1 VKTRLKYER
10 FYQSIEDI
18 LINHWDPLGI
28 SDLDCPRDEYR
39 GYVPIIYKLALEA
52 GSRED
57 LIEHLNRIAREVV
70 GVETNAHNDRRAAQ
84 LIMALKKCNLDN
96 V

>member
-1 VKTRLKYER
+1 
-10 FYQSIEDI
+10 
-18 LINHWDPLGI
+18 
-28 SDLDCPRDEYR
+28 
-39 GYVPIIYKLALEA
+39 VPVIYKLALQA

-70 GVETNAHNDRRAAQ
+70 GVETNAHNDRRTAQ